1 MKGVVLSGG
10 LGTRL
15 YPLTYV
21 TNKHLLPVYNRPMV
35 FYPLK
40 TLVDAMIDEILLVIG
55 GPYAGHFLRVLKNGN
70 ELGIKHLE
78 YVYQEDEGGIAQ
90 ALSLACDFAD
100 KDSICVILGDN
111 CTDVKIK
118 KDVDSFAGGAHIFLR
133 KVPDPQRFGVPVF
146 DSKGEILKI
155 EEKPQ
160 KPKSKFAVT
169 GLYLY
174 DNTVFNKINKV
185 KPSRRGEVE
194 ITDVN
199 NLYLKEGSLKH
210 SELKGFWDD
219 AGTFDTLFLA
229 NWYWAKKKNE

>member
-1 MKGVVLSGG
+1 MFMKGVVLAGG

-78 YVYQEDEGGIAQ
+78 YVYQEDDG
-90 ALSLACDFAD
+90 
-100 KDSICVILGDN
+100 
-111 CTDVKIK
+111 
-118 KDVDSFAGGAHIFLR
+118 
-133 KVPDPQRFGVPVF
+133 
-146 DSKGEILKI
+146 
-155 EEKPQ
+155 
-160 KPKSKFAVT
+160 
-169 GLYLY
+169 
-174 DNTVFNKINKV
+174 
-185 KPSRRGEVE
+185 
-194 ITDVN
+194 
-199 NLYLKEGSLKH
+199 
-210 SELKGFWDD
+210 
-219 AGTFDTLFLA
+219 GTFDTLFLA

>member
-1 MKGVVLSGG
+1 MKGVVLAGG

-229 NWYWAKKKNE
+229 NW